1 MNKHNDNVFHF
12 YSEHKKPS
20 NLNLEYQ
27 SLNITY
33 TKKATKPMRKNEK
46 LQNNYRLIGLK
57 KVVKNL
63 AMKSPNAR
71 ESNTS
76 ASFPV
81 TMEGLSLLLSETNF
95 STSALDLILH

>member
-1 MNKHNDNVFHF
+1 MTNVFHF

-46 LQNNYRLIGLK
+46 LQNNCKLI
-57 KVVKNL
+57 
-63 AMKSPNAR
+63 
-71 ESNTS
+71 
-76 ASFPV
+76 
-81 TMEGLSLLLSETNF
+81 
-95 STSALDLILH
+95 